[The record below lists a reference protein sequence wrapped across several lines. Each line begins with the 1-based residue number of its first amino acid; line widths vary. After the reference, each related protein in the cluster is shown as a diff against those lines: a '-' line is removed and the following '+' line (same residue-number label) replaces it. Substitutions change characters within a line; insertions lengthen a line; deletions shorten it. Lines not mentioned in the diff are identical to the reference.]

1 MSQILFVSSFWVI
14 LSRCEVYFYIYL
26 LKSNL
31 FPAVEDLTD
40 FWNSLCFAFRDCK
53 KTIDEIN
60 RFRIFGVKAIWL
72 IFNKSIQSSPIK

>member
-40 FWNSLCFAFRDCK
+40 FWNSLLLEIVK
-53 KTIDEIN
+53 KKIDEIN

>member
-40 FWNSLCFAFRDCK
+40 FWNSLLLEIVK
-53 KTIDEIN
+53 KKLT
-60 RFRIFGVKAIWL
+60 K
-72 IFNKSIQSSPIK
+72 